1 MSLLRLVFALAI
13 ILPSIALG
21 DKTGGINFTIGAL
34 LSSIKVMKHF
44 NSSISD
50 VRAHVNGRK
59 VSFTPLT
66 KLLASNALKASK
78 QLCSMFAAGKG
89 RLFAVVVSSPP
100 NFPTAPPLSISY
112 VAALYGVPVIGVSTR
127 QAVFSDKYAHASFLR
142 TVPPFSLE
150 ARVWADLIAAFEWHE
165 VVLIH
170 SDNCQDAKALLA
182 HLELA
187 RQRVD
192 FKITQTIG
200 VNTDETDVVNHHE
213 LFSRLEGIKFGQT
226 RAILLFVTRRYSE
239 RIFTVAERLG
249 ILGKEWAWLVS
260 EQCLG
265 ASNIPLGVLG
275 VRLAQSDEL
284 LHVNDAA
291 RVATEGIIRLARRE
305 PNAMFE
311 LQSMKNCNQEIE
323 MVDRMSQNSNY
334 SWLDYSVK
342 LYSSMIGVVLEDG
355 ETGHVEFDSR
365 GDRVGSLYDIVNV
378 QPRSDCQE
386 HSSSCRSTINTV
398 GKYGLVQNSKGSKV
412 SRLSLDTAHIYWPG
426 NYKQK
431 KVTDICV
438 KRHARTNEC
447 LERATR
453 LLPPP
458 SFKKK
463 THLKVVTIQS
473 TPFVDH
479 VLKPPGGRCN
489 TSDHVE
495 ELKFQVECT
504 HTNATTGASAC
515 SVHKS
520 MSPMLSAIWSSRLAC
535 YKWAFGH

>member
-1 MSLLRLVFALAI
+1 MCLQHLVFTLVVVS
-13 ILPSIALG
+13 LSIALG
-21 DKTGGINFTIGAL
+21 DKSDGINFTIGAL
-34 LSSIKVMKHF
+34 LSNAKIMKHF

-66 KLLASNALKASK
+66 ELLASNALKASK

-100 NFPTAPPLSISY
+100 NFSTTSPLSISY

-127 QAVFSDKYAHASFLR
+127 QAVFSDKYAHVSFLR

-150 ARVWADLIAAFEWHE
+150 ARVWADLIATFEWHE

-170 SDNCQDAKALLA
+170 SDNCQDAKALIA
-182 HLELA
+182 YLELA
-187 RQRVD
+187 RQTVD

-200 VNTDETDVVNHHE
+200 VNTDEEDVVNHHE
-213 LFSRLEGIKFGQT
+213 LLSRLEGIKFGQT

-239 RIFTVAERLG
+239 HIFTVAERLG

-265 ASNIPLGVLG
+265 ASNIPLGVLA

-305 PNAMFE
+305 PDAMFG
-311 LQSMKNCNQEIE
+311 LKSTKNCNQEIE

-355 ETGHVEFDSR
+355 ETGHVGFDSR

-378 QPRSDCQE
+378 QPRSDCRE
-386 HSSSCRSTINTV
+386 HSNSCRFTINAV
-398 GKYGLVQNSKGSKV
+398 GKYGLVQTNKDSKV
-412 SRLSLDTAHIYWPG
+412 SRLSIDTAHIFWPG

-431 KVTDICV
+431 KVTNICV
-438 KRHARTNEC
+438 KKHARNNEC
-447 LERATR
+447 LEYATR

-495 ELKFQVECT
+495 DLRYQVECT

-515 SVHKS
+515 SAHNS
-520 MSPMLSAIWSSRLAC
+520 MSSMLPTVGSSRLD
-535 YKWAFGH
+535 WVFGPLR